1 MPQPSILIIEDDPDI
16 LELLE
21 YNLKKQRFKVFSAMD
36 GESGIHL
43 TKKQQLDLIILD
55 IMLPGIDGLE
65 VCKHLRREQS
75 NSYIPIIMLT
85 AKSQESDI
93 IVGLELGADDYLT
106 KPFSPQE
113 LVARIRAVLRRQDI
127 QTEQQIAPIRI
138 GKVEITPDQYQVT
151 HDGHQVQFTLSE
163 FKLLQAMANKPG
175 KVFTREQLLSFLS
188 DQETYVIDRNIDV
201 HIRAIRKKL
210 KESGKIIQTIRG
222 IGYKCQNPA
231 SIPPMEI

>member
-43 TKKQQLDLIILD
+43 TRKQKLDLIILD

-65 VCKHLRREQS
+65 VCKQLRRDQS
-75 NSYIPIIMLT
+75 ISYIPIIMLT

-127 QTEQQIAPIRI
+127 QTEQQVAPIRI

-222 IGYKCQNPA
+222 IGYKCQSPVSAPA
-231 SIPPMEI
+231 MEL

>member
-65 VCKHLRREQS
+65 VCKQLRWEQS
-75 NSYIPIIMLT
+75 KTYIPIIMLT

-127 QTEQQIAPIRI
+127 QTEEQVAPIRI

-163 FKLLQAMANKPG
+163 FKLLQALANKPG

-222 IGYKCQNPA
+222 IGYKCQNPNSMP
-231 SIPPMEI
+231 SIEL